1 MLRSAVAEQKSAQ
14 KYARYPGESLCRF
27 YACGSRM
34 DSHCTDK
41 QGVQRD
47 AVTLALGFQ

>member
-27 YACGSRM
+27 YLFGQEHIQRAGAGWIATAWTGGVSR
-34 DSHCTDK
+34 
-41 QGVQRD
+41 G
-47 AVTLALGFQ
+47 A